1 MQGDPVYDYPDSRP
15 VGDRRACPQ
24 RGSQRSIS
32 VLDRLLL
39 THPVWLQ
46 LSGNSATALHI
57 LRREP
62 PGTFLVRKSSTSQK
76 KMLCVRL
83 ADDSTPSF
91 IKQVVIREEDSAFS
105 LESSAISFPDLC
117 RLVAF
122 YCVSRDV
129 LPFTLELPEAIAKA
143 SSHKQLESISHMGVE
158 FWNSHLNVR
167 GPRNEPTA
175 DKLLPPTPSPED
187 CSTPINLNPTTFQE
201 LCPIQTRSPCELN
214 YGGGKGLCFV
224 NPLFLQDYPGRNAMR
239 RRHHFKTSIKV
250 RVSTETSSPLSPPVI
265 PPPPPP
271 LLAKAK
277 CKARLKALKQT
288 TPPVA
293 VQAGEEAIKK
303 TEQEAT
309 DYMQPCVVS
318 QKKTMVTPTLSPT
331 AEEDDYQMPKALQKA
346 QMKILE
352 QKGHEE
358 DEDEEEGLVLEQRH
372 APSLSELDSSSSLS
386 SLDETEESPERP
398 PLVRGTS
405 NPVMSPPRKSMSAL
419 RKMSAAF
426 ISFFAPEKRV
436 SRMVEDLSRDRRM
449 AFGALVQD
457 FLRQQREALKPQCLN
472 SPVQLL
478 QDLRLFI
485 SQAKAFLLECGEL
498 EPPIE
503 TLLTENEKD
512 QALEKAMFRCVLK
525 PLKPQIDAALRTLH
539 KQDGSFQRM
548 TDSLQRAKGASPQ
561 KLFGVQVGVPDAQG
575 IEKIKHKLTLMQRAY
590 SPIDKV
596 LLLLQICKLI
606 YKAMKN
612 KSGQEFGA
620 DDFLPAL
627 SYVMVLCNM
636 PEISLEV
643 EYMMELLESSW
654 LTGEGGYYLTSLYA
668 SLSLIQ
674 SQPDDVP
681 PNGLTNQAR
690 ESLKAWSRRRSNET
704 TNQKD
709 NQLPQRFIKVLFQ
722 DDDRSIVKTLMWK
735 TALDGEAMAQL
746 CALKFGV
753 DRPEDYSLYWR
764 KDGELTPLPSNAQ
777 VQDLQSMGTSG
788 VPLIY
793 QVTNQAES
801 SQKLN
806 RGGAVDLTEEAS

>member
-1 MQGDPVYDYPDSRP
+1 MQGDPVYDYPDARP
-15 VGDRRACPQ
+15 VADRRACQQ
-24 RGSQRSIS
+24 RGSLRSIS

-46 LSGNSATALHI
+46 LSINSAPALHI

-62 PGTFLVRKSSTSQK
+62 PGTFLVRRSSTSQK

-83 ADDSTPSF
+83 ADDSMPSF
-91 IKQVVIREEDSAFS
+91 FKQVTISLLSTAFS

-117 RLVAF
+117 RLIAF

-158 FWNSHLNVR
+158 FWSSHLNVR
-167 GPRNEPTA
+167 GPRNEP
-175 DKLLPPTPSPED
+175 P
-187 CSTPINLNPTTFQE
+187 
-201 LCPIQTRSPCELN
+201 LCPIQTRSPCELD

-224 NPLFLQDYPGRNAMR
+224 NPLFLQDYPDRNAMR
-239 RRHHFKTSIKV
+239 RRHHFKTSVKV
-250 RVSTETSSPLSPPVI
+250 RVSTENSSPLSPPVL

-277 CKARLKALKQT
+277 CKARLKAAKQM
-288 TPPVA
+288 TPPVE
-293 VQAGEEAIKK
+293 VQAR
-303 TEQEAT
+303 
-309 DYMQPCVVS
+309 
-318 QKKTMVTPTLSPT
+318 
-331 AEEDDYQMPKALQKA
+331 
-346 QMKILE
+346 
-352 QKGHEE
+352 
-358 DEDEEEGLVLEQRH
+358 LVLEQRH

-386 SLDETEESPERP
+386 SLDEAEESPERP

-405 NPVMSPPRKSMSAL
+405 NPVMPPPRKSMSAL

-436 SRMVEDLSRDRRM
+436 ARMVEDLSRDRRM

-457 FLRQQREALKPQCLN
+457 FLRQQREALKPHCLT
-472 SPVQLL
+472 SAVQLL
-478 QDLRLFI
+478 QDLRFFI
-485 SQAKAFLLECGEL
+485 NQAKAFLLECGEL

-512 QALEKAMFRCVLK
+512 HALEKAMFRCVLK

-548 TDSLQRAKGASPQ
+548 MDSLQRAKGASPQ
-561 KLFGVQVGVPDAQG
+561 KLFGVQVGVPDAPG

-654 LTGEGGYYLTSLYA
+654 LTGEGGYYLTSVYA
-668 SLSLIQ
+668 SLSLILSQ
-674 SQPDDVP
+674 SDTLVEQSTSTLSELCKYSPKKQV
-681 PNGLTNQAR
+681 LF
-690 ESLKAWSRRRSNET
+690 LC
-704 TNQKD
+704 
-709 NQLPQRFIKVLFQ
+709 LQRFIKVLFQ
-722 DDDRSIVKTLMWK
+722 DGDTSLVKTLMWK
-735 TALDGEAMAQL
+735 TALNGEAMAQL
-746 CALKFGV
+746 CAVKFGV

-764 KDGELTPLPSNAQ
+764 RDGVLTPLPPNAQ
-777 VQDLQSMGTSG
+777 IQDLQSMGVSG
-788 VPLIY
+788 APLIY
-793 QVTNQAES
+793 QASGQDER

-806 RGGAVDLTEEAS
+806 RGSAVDLTEANLYSRERILLDTTTSMFPF